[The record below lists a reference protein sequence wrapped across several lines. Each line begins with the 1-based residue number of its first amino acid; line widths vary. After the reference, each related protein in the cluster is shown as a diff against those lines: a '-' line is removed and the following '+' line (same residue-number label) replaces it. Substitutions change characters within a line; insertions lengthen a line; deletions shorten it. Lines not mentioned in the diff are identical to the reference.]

1 MQREVALK
9 CTSRAGIRW
18 GGERDERLPLA
29 RLAFA
34 KAQVSGRRMRDR
46 ALAIV
51 RTPTVVLP
59 IGFAYCLATKK
70 ASWRRESPPEGIS
83 GLDEFVQDGRCNPR
97 CYLQF
102 FR

>member
-70 ASWRRESPPEGIS
+70 ASWRRESPPNYAMKVD
-83 GLDEFVQDGRCNPR
+83 LD
-97 CYLQF
+97 L
-102 FR
+102 

>member
-29 RLAFA
+29 RLAFV
-34 KAQVSGRRMRDR
+34 KAHVSGRPMRDR

-51 RTPTVVLP
+51 RTPAAVLP
-59 IGFAYCLATKK
+59 IVLPRKKHRGGERVRLK
-70 ASWRRESPPEGIS
+70 ASP
-83 GLDEFVQDGRCNPR
+83 V
-97 CYLQF
+97 
-102 FR
+102 

>member
-18 GGERDERLPLA
+18 GGERDERLTLA
-29 RLAFA
+29 RLALA

-59 IGFAYCLATKK
+59 IGAYCLATKK
-70 ASWRRESPPEGIS
+70 ESWRRESPPY
-83 GLDEFVQDGRCNPR
+83 P
-97 CYLQF
+97 YL
-102 FR
+102 